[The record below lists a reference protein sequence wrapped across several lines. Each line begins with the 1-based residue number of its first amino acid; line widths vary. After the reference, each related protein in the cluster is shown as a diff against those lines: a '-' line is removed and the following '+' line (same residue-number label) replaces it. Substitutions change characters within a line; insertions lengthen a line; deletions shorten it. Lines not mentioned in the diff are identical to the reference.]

1 MLCQPELKSVGG
13 QTVVSSGYVIMSLS
27 SELETFQTNID
38 FWTAVTSFQL
48 KYFRIYLAH
57 CVQLQNILG
66 LSLGKEGGRSSPIIE
81 LRCDPG
87 HYKHS
92 FQ

>member
-1 MLCQPELKSVGG
+1 MKERKSLNVVPEQKSVGG
-13 QTVVSSGYVIMSLS
+13 QTVVSYGYVIMSLS

-57 CVQLQNILG
+57 CAASRTFLDWAWTRKVV
-66 LSLGKEGGRSSPIIE
+66 LSSSIIE
-81 LRCDPG
+81 VRCDPG
-87 HYKHS
+87 H
-92 FQ
+92 